1 MRGTPAVRSTVVA
14 ERMSQTAPCFNRIQM
29 QQAPSRSSTGQ
40 PTPRGQATQQAAQQ
54 AAPHGQSP
62 PVQQQIGSWE
72 GPAKG
77 MRLLSPRV
85 QKVPTPQTQN
95 VRSTSAESHPL
106 NYMRGQGTGGRREEG
121 SEVRASTVDPL
132 GQAFS
137 RQARHSCSP
146 AVNLRGGCT
155 GQGTVRKDRP
165 LSATRSLVPVD
176 EEEMDEGDRGRV
188 VSGMS
193 GSFKPRGTQSP
204 RASSQSGQAHNVE
217 AAQAA
222 RLQYL
227 ESELA
232 LFTSKMSE
240 MRSVAEALQEEI
252 HTSRPS
258 PTSSITTGTPSGTPS
273 FANASAGDVIE
284 ALKKVLSKDNHDSE
298 RAFPFRSPSL
308 QNDLMQEVRQLN
320 QDMKL
325 QAEAQK
331 QLTMKMEAMFQEERA
346 KRDEAFQQM
355 EQRWQTSLK
364 EESSLRRAVEG
375 HIEERLASSMREM
388 RMEAGTASAKAQQVV
403 NEFSQLR
410 DNLRQEQNLQKLEI
424 GNASADLSRLID
436 EVRKAGITGDVASV
450 TSTEMTENLVRAEVR
465 RQLAER
471 CTEAP
476 VDDAMSLEMQALASR
491 LDHLERALENEI
503 TSRQEEGS
511 TFLCELHSLMKE
523 QGHSHTKAFQDF
535 EDAFKAKLD
544 AVMSEVQTTKEN
556 CLEEEK
562 VRRQQIYQETKDREE
577 TAVRILRAVEEK
589 ILCETKNCR
598 QALVDQQGRL
608 EDFVTNHGHAI
619 NKVVEKNSEELQAAQ
634 NDLLQ
639 LRDELKEAKDD
650 WKAGSPPFKL
660 TGGGPGPC
668 MEHALD
674 IEELRTQMA
683 SERLAREQADDRCMD
698 NIRDMINEEQGKRG
712 RELQALELRLSKK
725 EVCQMG
731 QTTTF
736 GNRPTTSICQTSRP
750 TTLPT
755 TTTMIQ
761 VQGAAAAL
769 SSFSA

>member
-1 MRGTPAVRSTVVA
+1 MRGTTAARPTMMG
-14 ERMSQTAPCFNRIQM
+14 ERMNQTVPCFNRITV

-40 PTPRGQATQQAAQQ
+40 PGFHAQAPQAAQ
-54 AAPHGQSP
+54 AAPNGQSP
-62 PVQQQIGSWE
+62 PVPQMGSWE

-77 MRLLSPRV
+77 MRMLSPRV
-85 QKVPTPQTQN
+85 QKVPTPQT

-106 NYMRGQGTGGRREEG
+106 NYMRGTGGRREEG
-121 SEVRASTVDPL
+121 SDVRASTVDPV

-137 RQARHSCSP
+137 RQARHSYSSP
-146 AVNLRGGCT
+146 GTNLRGGCT

-165 LSATRSLVPVD
+165 PSATHSLGPVD
-176 EEEMDEGDRGRV
+176 EEEMDASDRGRV
-188 VSGMS
+188 VLGMS
-193 GSFKPRGTQSP
+193 GNFKPRGTQSP
-204 RASSQSGQAHNVE
+204 RASSQSGQAQSE
-217 AAQAA
+217 AT

-232 LFTSKMSE
+232 LFTSKMTE

-252 HTSRPS
+252 HISRPS

-273 FANASAGDVIE
+273 FANASAGDVID

-298 RAFPFRSPSL
+298 RAFRSPSL
-308 QNDLMQEVRQLN
+308 QNDLMQEVRQLH

-331 QLTMKMEAMFQEERA
+331 QLTVKMEAMFEEERA

-364 EESSLRRAVEG
+364 EESSLRRSVEG

-388 RMEAGTASAKAQQVV
+388 RMEAGTASTKAQQVM
-403 NEFSQLR
+403 NEFNQLR

-424 GNASADLSRLID
+424 GTASADLSRLID

-471 CTEAP
+471 YTEAT
-476 VDDAMSLEMQALASR
+476 VDHALSLEMQALAAR
-491 LDHLERALENEI
+491 LDHLERSLENEI

-511 TFLCELHSLMKE
+511 TFLCELHTLMKE
-523 QGHSHTKAFQDF
+523 QGQSHSKAFQDF
-535 EDAFKAKLD
+535 EDAFKSKLD

-562 VRRQQIYQETKDREE
+562 VRRQQIQQETKDREE

-589 ILCETKNCR
+589 IICETKNCR

-608 EDFVTNHGHAI
+608 EDFVSNHGHAI
-619 NKVVEKNSEELQAAQ
+619 SKLVEKNSQELHAAQ
-634 NDLLQ
+634 DDLLK
-639 LRDELKEAKDD
+639 LRDELNEARDD
-650 WKAGSPPFKL
+650 WKVRSPPFKL
-660 TGGGPGPC
+660 NGGGTGPC

-712 RELQALELRLSKK
+712 RELQALELRLSKT
-725 EVCQMG
+725 EASQM
-731 QTTTF
+731 TTSTTF
-736 GNRPTTSICQTSRP
+736 SNRPTTSICQTSRP
-750 TTLPT
+750 TTMPK

-769 SSFSA
+769 PSFSA

>member
-1 MRGTPAVRSTVVA
+1 MRGTTAVRPTVVA
-14 ERMSQTAPCFNRIQM
+14 ERMNQTVPCFNRIAMQQA

-40 PTPRGQATQQAAQQ
+40 PAPHAQAPQAAK
-54 AAPHGQSP
+54 AAPNGQSP
-62 PVQQQIGSWE
+62 PMPQIGSWE

-85 QKVPTPQTQN
+85 QKVPTPQT

-106 NYMRGQGTGGRREEG
+106 TYMRGTSGRREEA
-121 SEVRASTVDPL
+121 SDVRASTVDPV

-137 RQARHSCSP
+137 RQARHSYSSP
-146 AVNLRGGCT
+146 GTNLRGGCT

-165 LSATRSLVPVD
+165 PSATHSLVPVD
-176 EEEMDEGDRGRV
+176 EEEMDAGDRGRV
-188 VSGMS
+188 APGMS
-193 GSFKPRGTQSP
+193 GNFKPRGTQSP
-204 RASSQSGQAHNVE
+204 RASSQSGQAQNE
-217 AAQAA
+217 AA

-232 LFTSKMSE
+232 LFTSKMTE

-252 HTSRPS
+252 HISRPS

-298 RAFPFRSPSL
+298 RALPFRSPSL
-308 QNDLMQEVRQLN
+308 QNDLMQEVRQLH

-355 EQRWQTSLK
+355 EQRWQTSLQ

-375 HIEERLASSMREM
+375 HIEERLTSSMREM

-403 NEFSQLR
+403 NEFNQLR

-471 CTEAP
+471 YTEAT
-476 VDDAMSLEMQALASR
+476 VDNALSLEMQALAAR
-491 LDHLERALENEI
+491 LDHLERSLENEI

-523 QGHSHTKAFQDF
+523 QGQSHAKAFQDF
-535 EDAFKAKLD
+535 EDAFKSKLD

-562 VRRQQIYQETKDREE
+562 VRRQQIHQETKDREE

-589 ILCETKNCR
+589 IISETKNCR

-608 EDFVTNHGHAI
+608 EGFVTNHGHAI
-619 NKVVEKNSEELQAAQ
+619 NKLVEKNSEELQAAQ

-639 LRDELKEAKDD
+639 LRDELKEARDD
-650 WKAGSPPFKL
+650 WKVGSPPFKL
-660 TGGGPGPC
+660 NGGGPGPC

-712 RELQALELRLSKK
+712 LELQALELRLSKK
-725 EVCQMG
+725 EAC

-736 GNRPTTSICQTSRP
+736 SNRPTTSICQTSRP
-750 TTLPT
+750 TMPT